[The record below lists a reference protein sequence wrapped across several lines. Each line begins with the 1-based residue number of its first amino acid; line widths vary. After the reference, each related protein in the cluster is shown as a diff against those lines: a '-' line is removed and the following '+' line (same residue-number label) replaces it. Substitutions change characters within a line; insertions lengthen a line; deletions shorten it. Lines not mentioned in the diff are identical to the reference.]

1 MDYMKEITLNEKDSL
16 QDMLN
21 LEKNLAKVYST
32 VMTEGVSNGF
42 RTVIKRNWN
51 ETVEDQADVYF
62 MMTDKG
68 YAEVQSAPETT
79 LSEEKNKFAKVKSQ
93 LA

>member
-1 MDYMKEITLNEKDSL
+1 MDYMKDVTLNEKDSL

-21 LEKNLAKVYST
+21 LEKNLVKVYST
-32 VMTEGVSNGF
+32 VMTEGVSKGF
-42 RTVIKRNWN
+42 RTTIKEHWN
-51 ETVEDQADVYF
+51 EAVEDQADVYF

-68 YAEVQSAPETT
+68 YAEVQSAPETAI
-79 LSEEKNKFAKVKSQ
+79 SQERNKFAKVKTQ

>member
-1 MDYMKEITLNEKDSL
+1 MDYMREITLNEKDSL

-21 LEKNLAKVYST
+21 LEKNLVKVYST
-32 VMTEGVSNGF
+32 VMTEGVSKGF
-42 RTVIKRNWN
+42 RTTIKSNWN

-79 LSEEKNKFAKVKSQ
+79 LSEERNKFAKVKSG

>member
-51 ETVEDQADVYF
+51 ETVEDQAGVYF

-68 YAEVQSAPETT
+68 YTEVQSAPETT
-79 LSEEKNKFAKVKSQ
+79 LSEEKNKFMKVKSQ

>member
-1 MDYMKEITLNEKDSL
+1 MDYMKDITLNEKDSL

-21 LEKNLAKVYST
+21 LEKNLVKVYST

-42 RTVIKRNWN
+42 RKTVKEHWN
-51 ETVEDQADVYF
+51 EAVDDQAEVYF

-68 YAEVQSAPETT
+68 YTQVESAPETT
-79 LSEEKNKFAKVKSQ
+79 LSEERNKFAKVKSG
-93 LA
+93 LS

>member
-1 MDYMKEITLNEKDSL
+1 MDYMKDVTLNEKDSL

-21 LEKNLAKVYST
+21 LEKNLVKVYST
-32 VMTEGVSNGF
+32 VMTEGVSDGF
-42 RTVIKRNWN
+42 RTTVKNHWN

-79 LSEEKNKFAKVKSQ
+79 LSEEKNKFAKVKSG
-93 LA
+93 LS

>member
-1 MDYMKEITLNEKDSL
+1 MDYMREVTLNEKDSL

-21 LEKNLAKVYST
+21 LEKNLVKVYST

-42 RTVIKRNWN
+42 RTTIKKNWN
-51 ETVEDQADVYF
+51 ETVEDQAGVYF

-68 YAEVQSAPETT
+68 YTEVQSAPETT
-79 LSEEKNKFAKVKSQ
+79 LSEEKNKFSKVKSQ
-93 LA
+93 LC

>member
-1 MDYMKEITLNEKDSL
+1 MKDVTLNEKDSL

-21 LEKNLAKVYST
+21 LEKNLVKVYST
-32 VMTEGVSNGF
+32 VMTEGVSKGF
-42 RTVIKRNWN
+42 RTTIKNHWN
-51 ETVEDQADVYF
+51 EAVDDQADVYF

-68 YAEVQSAPETT
+68 YAEVQSAPETAI
-79 LSEEKNKFAKVKSQ
+79 SQERNKFAKVKTQ

>member
-1 MDYMKEITLNEKDSL
+1 MNYMRDITLNEKDSL

-21 LEKNLAKVYST
+21 LEKNLVKVYST

-42 RTVIKRNWN
+42 RKTVKNNWN

-79 LSEEKNKFAKVKSQ
+79 LSEEKNKFMKVKSQ

>member
-1 MDYMKEITLNEKDSL
+1 MDYMKDITLNEKDSL

-21 LEKNLAKVYST
+21 LEKNLVKVYST

-42 RTVIKRNWN
+42 RKTVKEHWN
-51 ETVEDQADVYF
+51 EAVDDQAEVYF

-68 YAEVQSAPETT
+68 YTQVESAPETT
-79 LSEEKNKFAKVKSQ
+79 LSEERNKFAKVKSG

>member
-1 MDYMKEITLNEKDSL
+1 MDYMKDVTLNEKDSL

-21 LEKNLAKVYST
+21 LEKNLVKVYST

-42 RTVIKRNWN
+42 RKTVKEHWN
-51 ETVEDQADVYF
+51 EAVDDQAEVYF

-68 YAEVQSAPETT
+68 YAEVESAPETT
-79 LSEEKNKFAKVKSQ
+79 LSEERNKFAKVKSQ
-93 LA
+93 LS

>member
-1 MDYMKEITLNEKDSL
+1 MDYMKDITLNEKDSL

-21 LEKNLAKVYST
+21 LEKNLVKVYST

-42 RTVIKRNWN
+42 RKTVKEHWN
-51 ETVEDQADVYF
+51 EAVDDQAEVYF

-68 YAEVQSAPETT
+68 YAEVESAPETT
-79 LSEEKNKFAKVKSQ
+79 LSEERNKFAKVKSQ

>member
-1 MDYMKEITLNEKDSL
+1 MNYMKDVALNEKDSL
-16 QDMLN
+16 QDMLTV
-21 LEKNLAKVYST
+21 EKNLVKVYST
-32 VMTEGVSNGF
+32 VMTEGVSKGF
-42 RTVIKRNWN
+42 RQTVKNHWN
-51 ETVEDQADVYF
+51 EVVEDQADVYF

-93 LA
+93 LC

>member
-1 MDYMKEITLNEKDSL
+1 MDYMREITLNEKDSL

-21 LEKNLAKVYST
+21 LEKNLVKVYST
-32 VMTEGVSNGF
+32 VMTEGVSKGF
-42 RTVIKRNWN
+42 RTTIKSNWN

-79 LSEEKNKFAKVKSQ
+79 LSEERNKFSKVKST
-93 LA
+93 LC

>member
-1 MDYMKEITLNEKDSL
+1 MDYLKDVTLNEKDSL

-32 VMTEGVSNGF
+32 LMTEGVSNGF
-42 RTVIKRNWN
+42 RKTVKEHWN
-51 ETVEDQADVYF
+51 EVVDDQAEVYF

-68 YAEVQSAPETT
+68 YAEVQSAPATT
-79 LSEEKNKFAKVKSQ
+79 LSEEKNKFAKVRSQ
-93 LA
+93 LS

>member
-1 MDYMKEITLNEKDSL
+1 MDYKSDITLNEKDSL

-21 LEKNLAKVYST
+21 LEKNLVKVYST
-32 VMTEGVSNGF
+32 LMTEGVSKGY
-42 RTVIKRNWN
+42 RTAIKNNWN
-51 ETVEDQADVYF
+51 EAVEDQADVYF

-68 YAEVQSAPETT
+68 YTQVESAPATT
-79 LSEEKNKFAKVKSQ
+79 LSEEKNKFMKIKSQ

>member
-1 MDYMKEITLNEKDSL
+1 MDYMKDVTLNEKDSL

-21 LEKNLAKVYST
+21 LEKNLVKVYST
-32 VMTEGVSNGF
+32 VMTEGVSKGF
-42 RTVIKRNWN
+42 RTTIKNHWN
-51 ETVEDQADVYF
+51 EAVDDQADVYF

-68 YAEVQSAPETT
+68 YAEVQSAPETAI
-79 LSEEKNKFAKVKSQ
+79 SQERNKFAKVKTQ

>member
-1 MDYMKEITLNEKDSL
+1 MDYMRDVTLNEKDSL

-21 LEKNLAKVYST
+21 LEKNLAKVYAT
-32 VMTEGVSNGF
+32 VMTEGVSKGF
-42 RTVIKRNWN
+42 RTTIKNHWN
-51 ETVEDQADVYF
+51 EIVEDQADVYF

-68 YAEVQSAPETT
+68 YAEVQSAPEET
-79 LSEEKNKFAKVKSQ
+79 LSEEKNKFKEVKKQ

>member
-1 MDYMKEITLNEKDSL
+1 MDYMKDVTLNEKDSL

-32 VMTEGVSNGF
+32 VMTEGVSKGF
-42 RTVIKRNWN
+42 RTTIKNHWN

-68 YAEVQSAPETT
+68 YTEVQSAPETT
-79 LSEEKNKFAKVKSQ
+79 LSEERNKFAKVKSG

>member
-1 MDYMKEITLNEKDSL
+1 MKDVTLNEKDSL

-21 LEKNLAKVYST
+21 LEKNLVKVYST
-32 VMTEGVSNGF
+32 VMTEGVSKGF
-42 RTVIKRNWN
+42 RTTIKNHWN
-51 ETVEDQADVYF
+51 EAVEDQADVYF

-68 YAEVQSAPETT
+68 YAEVQSAPETAI
-79 LSEEKNKFAKVKSQ
+79 SQERNKFAKVKTQ

>member
-1 MDYMKEITLNEKDSL
+1 MDYKSDVTLNEKDSL

-21 LEKNLAKVYST
+21 LEKNMVKVYST
-32 VMTEGVSNGF
+32 IMTEGVSKGF
-42 RTVIKRNWN
+42 RTTVKNHWN
-51 ETVEDQADVYF
+51 ETVEDQAEVYF

-79 LSEEKNKFAKVKSQ
+79 LSKEKNKFMKIKSQ
-93 LA
+93 LC